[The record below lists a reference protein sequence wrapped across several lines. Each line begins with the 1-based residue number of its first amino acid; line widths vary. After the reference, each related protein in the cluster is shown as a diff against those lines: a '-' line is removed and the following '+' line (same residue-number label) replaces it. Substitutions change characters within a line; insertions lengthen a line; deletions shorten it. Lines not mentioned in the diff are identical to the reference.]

1 MSPLPAKVFVAT
13 PTTNGIML
21 SQHVGAVVHMVNRLH
36 AAGIGTQYATVDGP
50 NLILQR
56 DLLAHLFLQSD
67 ATHLLWIDSDMS
79 FEPGLCEKLLAF
91 DKPLVGTIYTRR
103 ALDLGRL
110 KSLIPAHGF
119 DHALA
124 LAYNWNVRL
133 LGPRLEV
140 ANGLCKVEGIGF
152 GFTLIARACFEELA
166 KGGDCPAYESPLTGS
181 KVHAFFRETAAD
193 NGALLDLDYSFC
205 KRWVDRGGEVLAYV
219 GANIC
224 HVGDFRY
231 GVPFA
236 AYLAALQAAK
246 PDVPPDAQGISKRQT
261 PAAATS
267 RNGNGAGH

>member
-1 MSPLPAKVFVAT
+1 MSPAPSKIFVAT
-13 PTTNGIML
+13 PTANGIML
-21 SQHVGAVVHMVNRLH
+21 SQHVGAVVQMITRLH

-67 ATHLLWIDSDMS
+67 CTHLLWVDSDMS
-79 FEPGLCEKLLAF
+79 FEPGLCEKLLSF
-91 DKPLVGTIYTRR
+91 QKPLVGTIYTRR

-110 KSLIPAHGF
+110 KSLLPAHGF

-140 ANGLCKVEGIGF
+140 TNGLCKVEGIGF
-152 GFTLIARACFEELA
+152 GFTLIARACFEQL
-166 KGGDCPAYESPLTGS
+166 GQGDDCPVYESPLTGS
-181 KVHAFFRETAAD
+181 KVHAFFRETTAD

-205 KRWVDRGGEVLAYV
+205 KRWVDLGGEVLAYV
-219 GANIC
+219 GANIR

-236 AYLAALQAAK
+236 SYLAALQASRPEA
-246 PDVPPDAQGISKRQT
+246 PPDAEGISKRPPRT
-261 PAAATS
+261 PAAS
-267 RNGNGAGH
+267 RNGNGAKH